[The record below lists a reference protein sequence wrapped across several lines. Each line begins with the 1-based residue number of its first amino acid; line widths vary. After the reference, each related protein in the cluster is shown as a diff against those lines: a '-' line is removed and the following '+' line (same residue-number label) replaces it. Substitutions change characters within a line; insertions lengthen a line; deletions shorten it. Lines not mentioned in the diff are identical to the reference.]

1 MDELLSNF
9 GGAIKC
15 ARQAAGLTQEELAV
29 QAEVTSRYIM
39 AIENESKYPSMHVLF
54 KIIRIL
60 NISADTIFYPETQH
74 TDKEK
79 EQLIKMIRLCDEK
92 EIKVATATVK
102 TLLDSR

>member
-9 GGAIKC
+9 GRSIKS

-79 EQLIKMIRLCDEK
+79 EQLIQMIRLCDEK

>member
-39 AIENESKYPSMHVLF
+39 AIEN
-54 KIIRIL
+54 
-60 NISADTIFYPETQH
+60 
-74 TDKEK
+74 
-79 EQLIKMIRLCDEK
+79 
-92 EIKVATATVK
+92 
-102 TLLDSR
+102 